1 MEDETVNAVEQEG
14 RWFAVAGDVDDFSFY
29 ETPAKSSSER

>member
-1 MEDETVNAVEQEG
+1 MKRLGIFFFYEKN
-14 RWFAVAGDVDDFSFY
+14 GDVDDFIFY